1 MFITKS
7 FATIGALC
15 LVGISALHVV
25 QILDSVILEK
35 DEFIQLNNFN
45 DANFVS
51 QDEGAF
57 N

>member
-7 FATIGALC
+7 FVTIGALC

>member
-1 MFITKS
+1 MFINKS
-7 FATIGALC
+7 FAAIAALG
-15 LVGISALHVV
+15 LAGISALHVV

>member
-1 MFITKS
+1 MFINKS
-7 FATIGALC
+7 FAAIAALG